1 VLWGR
6 NMDLRPGWHKDPTGR
21 HQYRE
26 WDGSRW
32 TEHVSDRGRASVDP
46 IPEGMAE
53 REIRS
58 RKARRRLYVQH

>member
-1 VLWGR
+1 MLWGR